1 VNGGEKM
8 AKIPFNAARVA
19 AGLTQQELADKM
31 GVSRSTVNDWE
42 TGKREIRTA
51 YLYLFCSITGFSED
65 DIILPNIA
73 TKSGEKE

>member
-1 VNGGEKM
+1 M

>member
-1 VNGGEKM
+1 M

-31 GVSRSTVNDWE
+31 GISRSTVNDWE

-73 TKSGEKE
+73 TKSREKE

>member
-1 VNGGEKM
+1 M

-31 GVSRSTVNDWE
+31 GISRSTVNDWE